1 MSSALESFFSSAQPL
16 IRDIELLAQT
26 YHLTDT
32 VCIDHIG
39 YDCGS
44 RAEFESVRTMFE
56 SESEFIYQSIISSR
70 PIAII
75 KFKTPITTKLGPLF
89 YLELCDQKP
98 TGTQVSG
105 FDHVELAP
113 IHGSY
118 DELIQALRAAQ
129 CPIEQKVRPH
139 HTTHDL
145 SVPHGKVRFE
155 PELLITKIKR
165 EEMK

>member
-1 MSSALESFFSSAQPL
+1 MSPALESFFSSARPL
-16 IRDIELLAQT
+16 INDIELLAQT
-26 YHLTDT
+26 YHLTST

-44 RAEFESVRTMFE
+44 RAEFELIRTMFE

-75 KFKTPITTKLGPLF
+75 KFKTPLMTKLGPLF

-98 TGTQVSG
+98 MGTQVSG
-105 FDHVELAP
+105 FDHIELAP
-113 IHGSY
+113 LDGSY
-118 DELIQALRAAQ
+118 DELIQTLRAAH

-139 HTTHDL
+139 HTTYDL